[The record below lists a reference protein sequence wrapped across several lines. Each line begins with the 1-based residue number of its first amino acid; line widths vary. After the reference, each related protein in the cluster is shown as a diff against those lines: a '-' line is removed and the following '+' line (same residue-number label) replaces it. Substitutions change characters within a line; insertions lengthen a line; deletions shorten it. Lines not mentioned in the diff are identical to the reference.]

1 MAYTAKILTS
11 SEYAALE
18 GTTEFKELF
27 TSSKAHL
34 NSDTFAY
41 SMFANKV
48 TEVQSYDDDFM
59 TDFWYSQF
67 SAYVNRADEG
77 TKDFNLIASYDDDKL
92 IGLEGGFYDSS
103 DNSAWLCIS
112 LYTNNKAGSRDYVFN
127 ASWINSRATLRKN
140 LGAVKQVTVI
150 NRGSSIGT
158 LFQNIVTANPS
169 SVVPKLSS
177 LTTADVELT
186 YEYGEDVG
194 DITSLQ
200 TKLMMDYN

>member
-1 MAYTAKILTS
+1 MAYTGKILTS

-41 SMFANKV
+41 SMFKNKV

-59 TDFWYSQF
+59 ADFWYRQF
-67 SAYVNRADEG
+67 FGYVNRADEG
-77 TKDFNLIASYDDDKL
+77 TKDFHVIATYDDEKL

-103 DNSAWLCIS
+103 DNSAWICLS
-112 LYTNNKAGSRDYVFN
+112 LFTNNKAGSRDYVFDTT
-127 ASWINSRATLRKN
+127 WINSRATPRKN
-140 LGAVKQVTVI
+140 LGAVKQVTVV
-150 NRGSSIGT
+150 NRGSSIST
-158 LFQNIVTANPS
+158 LYQNIKTANPS
-169 SVVPKLSS
+169 VIPKLSS

>member
-59 TDFWYSQF
+59 TDFWYRQF

-103 DNSAWLCIS
+103 DNLIHADVSLTDANNCTVTSISALS
-112 LYTNNKAGSRDYVFN
+112 G
-127 ASWINSRATLRKN
+127 
-140 LGAVKQVTVI
+140 VTV
-150 NRGSSIGT
+150 
-158 LFQNIVTANPS
+158 VC
-169 SVVPKLSS
+169 S
-177 LTTADVELT
+177 L
-186 YEYGEDVG
+186 
-194 DITSLQ
+194 
-200 TKLMMDYN
+200 

>member
-41 SMFANKV
+41 SMFKNKV
-48 TEVQSYDDDFM
+48 TEVQSYDDD
-59 TDFWYSQF
+59 T
-67 SAYVNRADEG
+67 
-77 TKDFNLIASYDDDKL
+77 L

-177 LTTADVELT
+177 LTTEDVELT

-194 DITSLQ
+194 DVTSLQ